1 MLLKGLNSGVNN
13 KKKKQNYEV
22 DMNMYIKE
30 KSEYEVNDESRFD
43 EDGRSIKTKAKSIN
57 NRRKSTIN
65 NSNKNNNNNNRPD
78 QY

>member
-1 MLLKGLNSGVNN
+1 MFLRGLEKPKNN
-13 KKKKQNYEV
+13 NYEV

-30 KSEYEVNDESRFD
+30 KSEYEMNEDSRVD

-65 NSNKNNNNNNRPD
+65 NQVNNKVN
-78 QY
+78 